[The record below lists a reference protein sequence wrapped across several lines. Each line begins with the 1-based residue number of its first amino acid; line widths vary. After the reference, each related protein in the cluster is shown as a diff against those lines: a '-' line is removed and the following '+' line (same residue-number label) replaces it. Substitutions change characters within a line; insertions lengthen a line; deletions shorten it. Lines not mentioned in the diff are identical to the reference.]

1 MLIKTILILALL
13 WSCYSVF
20 PTIYYKFIYKE
31 SYQKHELQLTF
42 DDGPNPIYT
51 EQILD
56 ILKQHHTKAIFF
68 VIAEKVEKYPDI
80 LKKIHQEGHDV

>member
-1 MLIKTILILALL
+1 MLIKTILIPAFL
-13 WSCYSVF
+13 WSGYSIL
-20 PTIYYKFIYKE
+20 PTVYYKFIYKE
-31 SYQKHELQLTF
+31 RYQKNELQLTF

-68 VIAEKVEKYPDI
+68 FIT
-80 LKKIHQEGHDV
+80 